1 MINIDLVSCDYCGHL
16 QTLQSPIIYE
26 KQLSSAS
33 YVSDQLLQ
41 HRLEQ
46 AQKTFAYA
54 SETPCN
60 ILEVGCGDG
69 HFLERLAAMTNSVVG
84 VEPSRMSARRAR
96 ERGLMIEE
104 TLVDEETKIPRAPF
118 DAFFSFHVLEHVPSI
133 IRFLRGIRK
142 NLSLGAVGCVEV
154 PSTEAAFEKNR
165 YGDFM
170 PDHMSYFF
178 SRTLRMSLELGG
190 FDVLDLERNWAGE
203 HLVAYVKV
211 RRERLQEEVGNWVSS
226 TTDKLTKFLKKAK
239 KDREKVAMWG
249 ASHHIL
255 PVLGQIPHDLLPII
269 VDVSTTKQGRYTPGS
284 HILVEAPSALA
295 DERVDYVIVT
305 APRFQAEIHTA
316 LEELLPGKA
325 AKVEADIGVSN
336 SYLRLKW

>member
-1 MINIDLVSCDYCGHL
+1 
-16 QTLQSPIIYE
+16 
-26 KQLSSAS
+26 
-33 YVSDQLLQ
+33 
-41 HRLEQ
+41 
-46 AQKTFAYA
+46 
-54 SETPCN
+54 
-60 ILEVGCGDG
+60 
-69 HFLERLAAMTNSVVG
+69 
-84 VEPSRMSARRAR
+84 
-96 ERGLMIEE
+96 
-104 TLVDEETKIPRAPF
+104 
-118 DAFFSFHVLEHVPSI
+118 
-133 IRFLRGIRK
+133 
-142 NLSLGAVGCVEV
+142 
-154 PSTEAAFEKNR
+154 
-165 YGDFM
+165 
-170 PDHMSYFF
+170 
-178 SRTLRMSLELGG
+178 MSLELGG

-226 TTDKLTKFLKKAK
+226 TTDKLTKLLKKAK